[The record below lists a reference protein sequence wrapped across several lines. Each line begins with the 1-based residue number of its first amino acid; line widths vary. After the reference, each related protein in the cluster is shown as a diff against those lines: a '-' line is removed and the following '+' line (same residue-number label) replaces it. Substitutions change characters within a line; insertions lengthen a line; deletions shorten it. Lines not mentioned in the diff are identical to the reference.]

1 MAVTQEAK
9 RAPSPNP
16 KTHKR
21 RGFVGFLRDNSLSI
35 VCLFLFLVFAVGLA
49 LSGHRAFNDDQRA
62 HGEPTVSMGEYLVE
76 NHFWQALSENWESE
90 FLQMGAY
97 VLLTVFLIQ
106 RGSAESKDPD
116 RHDSVEDEPKPE
128 EAGQAAP
135 WPVRRG
141 GAWLKLYENSLLIAF
156 ALLFLAAFLIH
167 AISGAHEFSA
177 EQVAHGEP
185 GVSTLSYLQTSRF
198 WFESLQNWQSEFLAV
213 FAIVVLTVFLRQR
226 GSPESKPVAAPHS
239 ATNV

>member
-1 MAVTQEAK
+1 VSITQEHA
-9 RAPSPNP
+9 RAPSSRG
-16 KTHKR
+16 THKR
-21 RGFVGFLRDNSLSI
+21 RGFVGFLKDNSLSI
-35 VCLFLFLVFAVGLA
+35 TCLVLFLVFVLGLA
-49 LSGHRAFNDDQRA
+49 LSGHREFNEDQRT
-62 HGEPTVSMGEYLVE
+62 HGEPTLDFGEYLFE
-76 NHFWQALSENWESE
+76 AHFWQALSENWESE

-116 RHDSVEDEPKPE
+116 EHDPVDDEPQPD
-128 EAGQAAP
+128 EAGSHAP

-141 GAWLKLYENSLLIAF
+141 GLWLKLYENSLLIAF
-156 ALLFLAAFLIH
+156 AALFIASFVLH
-167 AISGAHEFSA
+167 AISGAHEASA
-177 EQVAHGEP
+177 EQQAHGEP
-185 GVSTLSYLQTSRF
+185 GVSTVSYLQTSRF
-198 WFESLQNWQSEFLAV
+198 WFESFQNWQSEFLAV